1 MRTITSFLAAL
12 LVATAAHAVGPRLT
26 NILPTGGQRG
36 TELEIRFTGQRLDDT
51 KEIVFYT
58 PGLSVAS
65 MEPGTNRLKATL
77 KIAADCRLGEH
88 QIRLRTATG
97 VSELR
102 TFWVSPFTNVT
113 ELEPNSE
120 LAKAQRLPL
129 NCTVAGTI
137 PSEDMDFYVVTAAKG
152 QRLTAEVEGMRLGR
166 GTFDPYV
173 CIQDKTGKI
182 LDAAEDSAL
191 GFQDGVASILA
202 PEDGDYFVQV
212 RETSFGGRD
221 DYQYRLH
228 VGSFP
233 RPTGVHPIAGHAG
246 EALKVK
252 FLGDAKGEIEQ
263 SIQLPAGAIDRFG
276 VFAQQDG
283 LSAPSPNWM
292 RVTPFPTALEAEP
305 NDTREQAGEAR
316 ELPVVF
322 NGVIA
327 KPGDHD
333 WFRFRAKK
341 GQNLQVAV
349 FARRLRSPLDS
360 MIQVVNAKG
369 SSVAENDD
377 AAGPD
382 SSLAF
387 KPDEDG
393 DYAVLVRDHLKR
405 GGPDFAY
412 CVEVASV
419 EPSLSLKIPE
429 VARNDTQTRQYI
441 AVPRGNRF
449 ATLISVK
456 RTSLS
461 SDLTFRADQL
471 PVGLKLLADTMPAK
485 VDQFP
490 VVFEAAADAP
500 VTGKLIDLFA
510 VATNKV
516 EGRFRNDIELVQGP
530 NNTSYYGTQVDKL
543 LVAVTEAAPF
553 KLRIVEPKVPLV
565 QGGSMELKVVVERDP
580 GFDEPIQVKMVWNPP
595 GVSSLSDVTIPK
607 GTNSVIYPLNAKADA
622 DLRSWQIAVLGS
634 AKVHEGDLFVSSQ
647 LAKLQIGEPFVMAR
661 IETSACEPGKS
672 TNVTV
677 KLEQKLPFNGKA
689 TIRLI
694 GLPEKVVVPEKQITK
709 DDTEVVFS
717 VKVDSNCPTGSH
729 KNLFCTVAIQKDG
742 DTIPHSI
749 GAGGILRIVP
759 PKKPAVAS
767 TVEKKVAMNEKK

>member
-1 MRTITSFLAAL
+1 MNAL
-12 LVATAAHAVGPRLT
+12 RFISILLCVTNAYAVAPRLT

-36 TELEIRFTGQRLDDT
+36 TDVEVRFTGQRLDDT

-58 PGLSVAS
+58 PGISVAS

-97 VSELR
+97 ISEVR

-120 LAKAQRLPL
+120 LAKAQRLPI

-137 PSEDMDFYVVTAAKG
+137 PSEDMDFYVITVAKG

-233 RPTGVHPIAGHAG
+233 RPTGVHPVAGRAG
-246 EALKVK
+246 ETVKAK
-252 FLGDAKGEIEQ
+252 FLGDAKGVIEQ
-263 SIQLPAGAIDRFG
+263 SIQLPAKASDRFG

-283 LSAPSPNWM
+283 LSAPSPNWV

-316 ELPVVF
+316 ETPVVF

-341 GQNLQVAV
+341 GQNLQVTLY
-349 FARRLRSPLDS
+349 ARRLRSPLDS
-360 MIQVVNAKG
+360 TIQVVNAKG

-382 SSLAF
+382 SSLTF

-412 CVEVASV
+412 CVEVAPV

-471 PVGLKLLADTMPAK
+471 PAGMKLLADTMPAK

-490 VVFEAAADAP
+490 VVFEADADAA

-565 QGGSMELKVVVERDP
+565 QGGSMELKIVVERDP

-622 DLRSWQIAVLGS
+622 DPRSWQIAVLGS

-647 LAKLQIGEPFVMAR
+647 LAKLQVGEPFVMAR
-661 IETSACEPGKS
+661 IEPSACEPGKS

-677 KLEQKLPFNGKA
+677 KLEQKIPFNGKA

-709 DDTEVVFS
+709 DDTEVVFN
-717 VKVDSNCPTGSH
+717 VKVDSTCPTGSH

-742 DTIPHSI
+742 EIIPHSV

-759 PKKPAVAS
+759 PKKPAIAN
-767 TVEKKVAMNEKK
+767 TVEKKVAKNEKK